1 MHHIIFY
8 FPLQP
13 DPSCE
18 IPAECE
24 PTGSIYTDN
33 QRDGFNEQLSEGK
46 YLVERL
52 ITVHKRVRDIYIVS
66 IAKLDVMAQGSTKEY
81 FVLWKN
87 WPIEFATWEPERNI
101 EDSLIRYTIA
111 ISIQA
116 SSYIFY
122 SAYNNP
128 SPPDHIVKHHVAL
141 FSIEIN
147 RSLKTGCLN
156 HTEFRIPFRF
166 DVFKFLFNDY
176 NKIDA
181 ILTQTSTLLWGG
193 MNGYSKVTMGT
204 LFYSP

>member
-1 MHHIIFY
+1 MK
-8 FPLQP
+8 
-13 DPSCE
+13 
-18 IPAECE
+18 
-24 PTGSIYTDN
+24 
-33 QRDGFNEQLSEGK
+33 GK

-116 SSYIFY
+116 SSYIFC